1 VAIANALVAE
11 LRAAGREVNVE
22 HRDVERGG

>member
-1 VAIANALVAE
+1 VVVVNALAGE

-22 HRDVERGG
+22 HRDVERGA